1 VHKFL
6 ESLLKRGL
14 APYLIAAVVLLAG
27 VTGVVAETGAFSGS
41 PSPTPSAADSS
52 AGSAQAVGGYPAAG
66 GGDNIVQVINHAD
79 SHFRMDG
86 KVKLDQIP
94 GPTAGPKNEAIAF
107 SSCTGCQT
115 MAVALQINLIS
126 PEARNIQPLNKG
138 SAVNYRCT
146 SCVTYG
152 RAIQYDIQVVDT
164 SQIPSDVRE
173 LMRQMDATLNH
184 IKTSDDSFDQA
195 LAEVNGVIAQF
206 KELAGYLDDKAE
218 MTTDPTTPGASP
230 LPPSPAPSSSPSQS
244 GAPAE
249 SPTPS
254 PQPSPTSSV

>member
-1 VHKFL
+1 MGDLQMEKVRTL
-6 ESLLKRGL
+6 LRTRAEMLTSLLRRG
-14 APYLIAAVVLLAG
+14 AMPYVVIGIVLLLGLSGIA
-27 VTGVVAETGAFSGS
+27 VAAETGTFSTS
-41 PSPTPSAADSS
+41 PSATPTPSVAVAS
-52 AGSAQAVGGYPAAG
+52 ANGGQVAGYPAAG

-94 GPTAGPKNEAIAF
+94 GPNAGPKNEAIAF

-173 LMRQMDATLNH
+173 
-184 IKTSDDSFDQA
+184 
-195 LAEVNGVIAQF
+195 
-206 KELAGYLDDKAE
+206 
-218 MTTDPTTPGASP
+218 
-230 LPPSPAPSSSPSQS
+230 
-244 GAPAE
+244 
-249 SPTPS
+249 
-254 PQPSPTSSV
+254 